1 MYMQR
6 LQLQH
11 FWELAFNTYEYT
23 HYTITLDVQ
32 LP

>member
-11 FWELAFNTYEYT
+11 FRELVFNIYEYT